1 MGQVHE
7 RITERLR
14 EFVEAQHLYFVGT
27 APADVDGHVNLSP
40 KGHRDT
46 FTIIDDVT
54 VAYLDLTGSGA
65 ESLAHIRENGRVVVM
80 FCAFEGPPD
89 IVRLHGRG
97 RVVFPLDADWDAL
110 IARFP
115 TRPGARAVVVV
126 DIRRV
131 SSSCGFAVPL
141 YEYVGQR
148 DLLEQWTSRKTDEEL
163 ADYRAT
169 RNAASIDGLPAVP
182 TPSPTKT
189 RPEISRRTAAQP
201 PERSAPSHPGSG

>member
-7 RITERLR
+7 EIDEGLR
-14 EFVEAQHLYFVGT
+14 AFIEAQHVYFVGT

-46 FTIIDDVT
+46 FAILDGTT
-54 VAYLDLTGSGA
+54 VAYVDLTGSGA

-97 RVVFPLDADWDAL
+97 RVVFPADAEWAGL
-110 IARFP
+110 IGHFP
-115 TRPGARAVVVV
+115 TRSGARAVVVV
-126 DIRRV
+126 DVTRV

-141 YEYVGQR
+141 YEYAGQR
-148 DLLEQWTSRKTDEEL
+148 DLLERWTSRKSDADLE
-163 ADYRAT
+163 DYRAKK
-169 RNAASIDGLPAVP
+169 NATSIDGLPAVP
-182 TPSPTKT
+182 
-189 RPEISRRTAAQP
+189 
-201 PERSAPSHPGSG
+201 

>member
-14 EFVEAQHLYFVGT
+14 EVIAAQQLYFVGT

-40 KGHRDT
+40 KGHPDT

-54 VAYLDLTGSGA
+54 VAYVDLTGSGA

-97 RVVFPLDADWDAL
+97 RVVFPGDAGWDAL

-115 TRPGARAVVVV
+115 ARPGARAVVVV
-126 DIRRV
+126 DVTRV

-141 YEYVGQR
+141 YEHVGQR

-163 ADYRAT
+163 ADYRAK
-169 RNAASIDGLPAVP
+169 RNAESIDGLPAVP
-182 TPSPTKT
+182 APSSTKT
-189 RPEISRRTAAQP
+189 
-201 PERSAPSHPGSG
+201 